1 MEDDEFYRRLKDELE
16 GWQKDGVIESSQ
28 AEAIMLRYGIEKK
41 GYKPANVITALSTLA
56 AILVGVG
63 VILFFASNWEKM
75 PDIVKVALLLIA
87 TFGIYYAGYVMRFEK
102 KNYPTAGH
110 ALLFLGS
117 ILVGASILLIAQ
129 IFNINADSHGLY
141 LLWFV
146 VVAPMGYVFDSKPTI
161 GLNIMIFTYWLG
173 ILITT
178 GGYRG
183 MSSPLLLYLLFGIA
197 LYSIGQMHE
206 LTDKWSGF
214 RMVYKGF
221 GIFFILISYFY
232 FSIWPTYFFYS
243 YYYGDVK
250 FAASE
255 QLLMGVFAI
264 LAIASVL
271 ANLVEKEKLKSTKY
285 EFYVLLSAF
294 VGWIFLFIINT
305 YPILQQNKAVE
316 TLLFVIFNLFLFGIS
331 IGTISI
337 GYYKNQPEFVNTGI
351 IFFAL
356 GVMQVY
362 INHLQGML
370 PKGLGLIFGGII
382 LFLIASYLEKKRKS
396 LLAAMKGTGHE

>member
-1 MEDDEFYRRLKDELE
+1 MKDDEFYSRLKDELD

-28 AEAIMLRYGIEKK
+28 AEAIMRRYGIEKK

-75 PDIVKVALLLIA
+75 PDIVKVALLFMA
-87 TFGIYYAGYVMRFEK
+87 TFGIYYAGFVMRFEK

-117 ILVGASILLIAQ
+117 ILVGATILLIAQ
-129 IFNINADSHGLY
+129 IFNINADSHWLY

-146 VVAPMGYVFDSKPTI
+146 VIIPMGYVFDSKPTV
-161 GLNIMIFTYWLG
+161 GLNILIFTFWLG
-173 ILITT
+173 IFIST
-178 GGYRG
+178 GGYMS
-183 MSSPLLLYLLFGIA
+183 MSSPMLLYLLFGIA

-206 LTDKWSGF
+206 LTDKWSRF

-264 LAIASVL
+264 LAIASIL
-271 ANLVEKEKLKSTKY
+271 ANLVEKEKLKSTRY
-285 EFYVLLSAF
+285 EFYVLLVAF
-294 VGWIFLFIINT
+294 VGWIFLFVINT
-305 YPILQQNKAVE
+305 YPILQQNKPME
-316 TLLFVIFNLFLFGIS
+316 TLLFIIFNLLHIGLS

-337 GYYKNQPEFVNTGI
+337 GYYKNQAEFVNIGI
-351 IFFAL
+351 LFFAL

-370 PKGLGLIFGGII
+370 PTGLGLIIGGIV
-382 LFLIASYLEKKRKS
+382 LFFIATYLEKKRRA
-396 LLAAMKGTGHE
+396 LLTAMRGQSNG

>member
-1 MEDDEFYRRLKDELE
+1 MR
-16 GWQKDGVIESSQ
+16 
-28 AEAIMLRYGIEKK
+28 RYGIEKK
-41 GYKPANVITALSTLA
+41 GYKQGDVITALSTLA
-56 AILVGVG
+56 AILIGVG

-75 PDIVKVALLLIA
+75 PDIIKVILLLIT
-87 TFGIYYAGYVMRFEK
+87 TFSIYYAGFVMRFEK
-102 KNYPTAGH
+102 KTYPTAGH

-117 ILVGASILLIAQ
+117 VFVGATILLIAQ
-129 IFNINADSHGLY
+129 IFNINADSHWLY

-146 VVAPMGYVFDSKPTI
+146 VIAPMGYFFDSKPTV

-173 ILITT
+173 ISII
-178 GGYRG
+178 GGSYRG
-183 MSSPLLLYLLFGIA
+183 MSSPLLLYMLFGIA
-197 LYSIGQMHE
+197 LYSIGQIHE
-206 LTDKWSGF
+206 LTGKWSGF

-243 YYYGDVK
+243 YYYGNVE
-250 FAASE
+250 FATSE

-264 LAIASVL
+264 LAVTSVL
-271 ANLVEKEKLKSTKY
+271 ANLFEKEKLKSTRY
-285 EFYVLLSAF
+285 EFYVLVSSF

-305 YPILQQNKAVE
+305 YPILQQNKPVE
-316 TLLFVIFNLFLFGIS
+316 TLLFIIFNLFLLGIS

-337 GYYKNQPEFVNTGI
+337 GYYKSQPEFVNTGI

-370 PKGLGLIFGGII
+370 PKGLGLIIGGII
-382 LFLIASYLEKKRKS
+382 LFFIASYLEKKRRV
-396 LLAAMKGTGHE
+396 LLAAMKGYGNE